1 MKQPSEEAGTDL
13 AITGD
18 IAGILS
24 QGEFQWGIVSETGM
38 VFKDETPE
46 AEWKRIT
53 ENLCL
58 LYEHTGKRNAQAAM
72 MLGDALRFGEEKFGE
87 TYADVIDATREYMR
101 TIGIKTLQNWQWIAG
116 KIAPSRRHANL
127 SLAHHEAVAKLQPDE
142 QDKFLALAED
152 EAMTVKELR
161 TSIREAHPS
170 KPRKTKT
177 VTKLDNAQSALQK
190 LIDVSNWLSEHS
202 DEVDAKWKGPL
213 EKAHLVYRR
222 KWQSGVRKKK

>member
-1 MKQPSEEAGTDL
+1 MSRQPSEEAGAGL
-13 AITGD
+13 ALTGD
-18 IAGILS
+18 IAGILE
-24 QGEFQWGIVSETGM
+24 QGEFAWGIVSETGM

-46 AEWKRIT
+46 NEWKRIT

-72 MLGDALRFGEEKFGE
+72 MLGDALRFGEEKYGE

-127 SLAHHEAVAKLQPDE
+127 TLAHHEAVAKLPPDE

-152 EAMTVKELR
+152 EAMTVKEIR
-161 TSIREAHPS
+161 ASIREAHPG
-170 KPRKTKT
+170 KPRTKKT
-177 VTKLDNAQSALQK
+177 VTKSDNAQSALQK
-190 LIDVSNWLSEHS
+190 LIDVSNWLSEHF
-202 DEVDAKWKGPL
+202 DEVTADWKAPL
-213 EKAHLVYRR
+213 EKAHKVYRR
-222 KWQSGVRKKK
+222 KWQSGHKK